1 MKCFIE
7 DYIKYFKDF
16 KINLDIDFID
26 WLYGYCMSGGIGF
39 FRRCEKSFITI
50 MR

>member
-26 WLYGYCMSGGIGF
+26 WLYGYCMSGALDF
-39 FRRCEKSFITI
+39 SEDVKKSFITI